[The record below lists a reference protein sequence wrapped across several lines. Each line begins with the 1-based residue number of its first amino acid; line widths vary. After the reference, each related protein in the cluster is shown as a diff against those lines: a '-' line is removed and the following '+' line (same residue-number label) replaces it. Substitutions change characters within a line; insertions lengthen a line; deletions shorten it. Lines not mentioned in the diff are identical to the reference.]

1 MKPKQIISITLKI
14 IGVIA
19 FWKAVQ
25 ASPALLNIAGVI
37 SSYLG
42 MSSQVGA
49 GGLFLFTIVLSMAA
63 SIAVPLAVAYF
74 FILKTDIIIPYFG
87 LEDESIG
94 ELNVREQT
102 IYRLVVIVFAFVVI
116 LSGANNFISYTYNTN
131 INTEY
136 VTNNTNNFNQSQGF
150 NNEQRVTTTKTN
162 SKHVNYFALAEIILG
177 VILLVKEKKYAQ
189 KLEQSCCEP
198 ELNNE

>member
-14 IGVIA
+14 VGIIA
-19 FWKAVQ
+19 FWTAVKA
-25 ASPALLNIAGVI
+25 STALVSAMGVI
-37 SSYLG
+37 SSYLD
-42 MSSQVGA
+42 MSHQVGG
-49 GGLFLFTIVLSMAA
+49 GGLFMFFVALSLIA
-63 SIAVPLAVAYF
+63 SFALPLAVAYF
-74 FILKTDIIIPYFG
+74 FILKTDKIIPFFG
-87 LEDESIG
+87 LENESVG
-94 ELNVREQT
+94 ELNIGKT
-102 IYRLVVIVFAFVVI
+102 AIYRLVVIVFAFVVI

-136 VTNNTNNFNQSQGF
+136 VTNNTNNFNQSQEF

-177 VILLVKEKKYAQ
+177 VILLVKVKKYAQ